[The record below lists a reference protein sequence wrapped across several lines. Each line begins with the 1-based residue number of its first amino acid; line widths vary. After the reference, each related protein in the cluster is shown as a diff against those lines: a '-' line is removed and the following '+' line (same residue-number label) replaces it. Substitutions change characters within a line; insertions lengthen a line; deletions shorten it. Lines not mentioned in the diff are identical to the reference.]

1 MKPPRLR
8 CKDPFSACPESGYP
22 RRGTAIDGIVSSR
35 TTQWMNEWKSGRP
48 VDDRKYGDDEM
59 RELAKIDADGRL
71 REREEIGRWAGNV
84 ILDDP

>member
-1 MKPPRLR
+1 
-8 CKDPFSACPESGYP
+8 
-22 RRGTAIDGIVSSR
+22 
-35 TTQWMNEWKSGRP
+35 MNEWKSGRP
-48 VDDRKYGDDEM
+48 ADDRKYGDDEM